1 MYTTY
6 DKAIA
11 AVLAPIL
18 GALILSCLPESMQT
32 ISILISFEA
41 IFTGLIVY
49 FVPNKPIQ
57 ASNA

>member
-11 AVLAPIL
+11 AMLSPIL
-18 GALILSCLPESMQT
+18 GALILSFLPEVMQT
-32 ISILISFEA
+32 TSVLISFEA

-49 FVPNKPIQ
+49 FVPNKPL
-57 ASNA
+57 